1 MTIRVA
7 LTHETTYS
15 FDRPVNL
22 SPHEIRLRAAPHC
35 RTPINSY
42 SLTVQPKNF
51 INWQQDPFGNWLA
64 RLVFPDKA
72 TELKVTVDLVADMT
86 VINPFDFFVEKYDET
101 FPFGYPDALLKE
113 LQPFLE
119 TEAPGPLLSN
129 WLSAF
134 RREVLTGK
142 LAIVDMLVAANSRL
156 QCDIGYI
163 VRMEP
168 GIQVCEE
175 TLALR
180 RGSCRDS
187 AWLLVQIFRYLRL
200 AARFAS
206 GYLVQLTAD
215 VKTLDGPH
223 GPARDFT
230 DLHAWTEVYIPG
242 AGWVGLDPTS
252 GLFAGEGHIPLA
264 CTAAPSSAA
273 PVIGFTDKCEVQFG
287 FRMEL
292 KRIHEDPRVTL
303 PYSDASWKAIDALAH
318 RVDAQLSTWDVRLTM
333 GGEPTFVSIDDMD
346 GAEWNTAAL
355 GTKKRELAGELWLRM
370 RDQFAPGS
378 LLHEGQG
385 KWYPGEP
392 LPRWALTCLWR
403 ADGKPLWKDAG
414 LLAGDHVDPAIGPAQ
429 AQRFATR
436 LAARLGLHADY
447 VIPAYE
453 DVWQVSQSEQK
464 LPVNLD
470 PLKLKLDDSLD
481 RKRLSSLLGKGLG
494 EAVGY
499 ALPLKPEPQPGQKAA
514 SAWRSSTWPLRRE
527 HLYLLGGD

>member
-7 LTHETTYS
+7 LTHETTYR

-22 SPHEIRLRAAPHC
+22 SPHEIRLRPAPHC

-42 SLTVQPKNF
+42 SLTVTPKHF
-51 INWQQDPFGNWLA
+51 MNWQQDPFGNWLA

-72 TELKVTVDLVADMT
+72 TELKVTVDLVADRT
-86 VINPFDFFVEKYDET
+86 VINPFDFFVEKYAET

-119 TEAPGPLLSN
+119 TEEPGPLLAN

-156 QCDIGYI
+156 QGDIGYI

-175 TLALR
+175 TLSLR

-187 AWLLVQIFRYLRL
+187 AWLLVQIFRHLGL

-215 VKTLDGPH
+215 VKALDGPS
-223 GPARDFT
+223 GPETDFT
-230 DLHAWTEVYIPG
+230 DLHAWAEVYIPG

-264 CTAAPSSAA
+264 CTALPSSAA
-273 PVIGFTDKCEVQFG
+273 PVTGYTDVAEVQFG
-287 FRMEL
+287 FHMQVR
-292 KRIHEDPRVTL
+292 RIHEDPRVTK
-303 PYSDASWKAIDALAH
+303 PYTGQQWADIEALA
-318 RVDAQLSTWDVRLTM
+318 RKVDGQLAAWDVRLTM

-346 GAEWNTAAL
+346 GVEWNVAAL
-355 GTKKRELAGELWLRM
+355 GEKKRELAGALLVRLG
-370 RDQFAPGS
+370 DKFSCGG
-378 LLHEGQG
+378 LLHYGQG
-385 KWYPGEP
+385 KWYPGE
-392 LPRWALTCLWR
+392 AL
-403 ADGKPLWKDAG
+403 A
-414 LLAGDHVDPAIGPAQ
+414 
-429 AQRFATR
+429 
-436 LAARLGLHADY
+436 
-447 VIPAYE
+447 
-453 DVWQVSQSEQK
+453 
-464 LPVNLD
+464 
-470 PLKLKLDDSLD
+470 
-481 RKRLSSLLGKGLG
+481 
-494 EAVGY
+494 
-499 ALPLKPEPQPGQKAA
+499 
-514 SAWRSSTWPLRRE
+514 
-527 HLYLLGGD
+527 